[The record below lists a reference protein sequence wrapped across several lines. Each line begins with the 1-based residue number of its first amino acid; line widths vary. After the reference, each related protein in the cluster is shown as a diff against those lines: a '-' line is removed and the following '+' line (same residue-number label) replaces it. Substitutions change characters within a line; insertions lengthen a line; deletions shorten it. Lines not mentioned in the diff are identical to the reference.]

1 MKIKIEGIIT
11 ALILI
16 TMLVFVGG
24 NMFFNLVDGIDDII
38 LKIGGLFFITMAVF
52 MMVNFKDIS
61 LEITANE
68 FIK

>member
-16 TMLVFVGG
+16 TLLVFVGG

-61 LEITANE
+61 LEITNE
-68 FIK
+68 F

>member
-1 MKIKIEGIIT
+1 MKIEGIIT

-16 TMLVFVGG
+16 TLLVFVGG
-24 NMFFNLVDGIDDII
+24 KMFFNLVDGIDDII

>member
-1 MKIKIEGIIT
+1 LKIKIEGIIT

-16 TMLVFVGG
+16 TLLVFVGG

-61 LEITANE
+61 LEITNE
-68 FIK
+68 F